1 MRIQIINL
9 EKKSYDIHQ
18 SLKDGEKVELILQ
31 IQLVWRLGEQEKLVL
46 ITW

>member
-1 MRIQIINL
+1 MRRQIINL
-9 EKKSYDIHQ
+9 EKKSYDIDQ

-31 IQLVWRLGEQEKLVL
+31 IQLDWRLGEQEKLVL